1 MGKKNIIWNDYISQS
16 ERFTD
21 FINGV
26 LFKGEQLVSAG
37 SLKSLDTKLWRRQRA
52 QNSYHEYIRDTVKL
66 WEYEGGGYIF
76 DIEPEESPHY
86 ALPVKYMNY
95 ESAEYARQYKEL
107 LQKHR
112 KKKDLTSEEYLSGFA
127 SGDRLMP
134 VITIGIY
141 LGEKPWMGCAGMS
154 AMTRMKE
161 IPSGIRNQLM
171 PFWNEFHVN
180 LLDIH
185 TLEPGDIFRTDL
197 QEVFGFLKRQGDKE
211 ELIRYV
217 KGREGFQHLKE
228 DAFDVLSAYSSSKK
242 LGLRKEEHRTKE
254 GMNMCTA
261 LDELEEEGR
270 EEGRLQGS
278 IMMNQAMNQLISNLI
293 TEGRIEDL
301 SRASR
306 EPEYQKN
313 LMEEY
318 GIPVLL

>member
-16 ERFTD
+16 ERFAD

-26 LFKGEQLVSAG
+26 LFEGEQLVSPG
-37 SLKSLDTKLWRRQRA
+37 SLKSLDSKLWRRQRV

-66 WEYEGGGYIF
+66 WEYEGSGYIF
-76 DIEPEESPHY
+76 DLEPEESPHY

-95 ESAEYARQYKEL
+95 ESAEYDRQYKEL
-107 LQKHR
+107 LQEHR

-127 SGDRLMP
+127 GEDRLIP

-154 AMTRMKE
+154 TMTRIEEVPLSIQK
-161 IPSGIRNQLM
+161 QLM

-185 TLEPGDIFRTDL
+185 TLGTSEIFRTDL

-217 KGREGFQHLKE
+217 KGHRGFRHLKE
-228 DAFDVLSAYSSSKK
+228 DAFDVLSAYSSSKE
-242 LGLRKEEHRTKE
+242 LVLRKEDYRTKE
-254 GMNMCTA
+254 GMDMCTA
-261 LDELEEEGR
+261 LDELKEEGR
-270 EEGRLQGS
+270 VQGS
-278 IMMNQAMNQLISNLI
+278 IMMNEAMNQLISHLI
-293 TEGRIEDL
+293 NEGRIEDL
-301 SRASR
+301 SRASI
-306 EPEYQKN
+306 EPEYQKG

>member
-1 MGKKNIIWNDYISQS
+1 MGKRNIIWNDYISQN
-16 ERFTD
+16 ERFAD

-26 LFKGEQLVSAG
+26 LFEGKQLVSSE

-52 QNSYHEYIRDTVKL
+52 RNSYHEYIRDTVKL
-66 WEYEGGGYIF
+66 WEYEGKGYIF
-76 DIEPEESPHY
+76 DIEPEECPHY

-112 KKKDLTSEEYLSGFA
+112 KKKDLISEEYLSGFA
-127 SGDRLMP
+127 SSDRLMP
-134 VITIGIY
+134 VVTIGIY
-141 LGEKPWMGCAGMS
+141 LGEKPWTGCAGMS
-154 AMTRMKE
+154 TMTRIGE
-161 IPSGIRNQLM
+161 IPSDIRKRLI

-185 TLEPGDIFRTDL
+185 TLESGDIFRTDL
-197 QEVFGFLKRQGDKE
+197 REVFGFLKRQGDKE
-211 ELIRYV
+211 ELRRYV
-217 KGREGFQHLKE
+217 KGCKNFRHLKE
-228 DAFDVLSAYSSSKK
+228 DAFDVLSAYSSSEE
-242 LGLRKEEHRTKE
+242 LELRKEEYRTKE

-261 LDELEEEGR
+261 LDELKEEGR
-270 EEGRLQGS
+270 QEGKVQGS
-278 IMMNQAMNQLISNLI
+278 IMMNEAMNQLISHLI

-306 EPEYQKN
+306 EPDYQKG
-313 LMEEY
+313 LMKEY